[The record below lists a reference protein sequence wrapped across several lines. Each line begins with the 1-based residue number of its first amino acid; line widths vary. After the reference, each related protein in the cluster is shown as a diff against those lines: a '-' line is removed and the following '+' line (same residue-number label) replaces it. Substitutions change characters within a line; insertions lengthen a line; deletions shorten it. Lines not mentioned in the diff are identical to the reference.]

1 MPKIIQ
7 FTHQGDF
14 AKTSKLFHR
23 LTELRYAG
31 KLRIYGERGVKALSA
46 ATPNESGETAGAW
59 SYEIEEQSGSV
70 SIYWRNSNVNKDVN
84 IAIILQ
90 YGHGTRNGGYVEG
103 IDYINPA
110 MRPLFQEMANEV
122 WKEVVSS

>member
-7 FTHQGDF
+7 FTHKGNF
-14 AKTSKLFHR
+14 EKTDRLFHR
-23 LTELRYAG
+23 LIEARYAA
-31 KLRIYGERGVKALSA
+31 KLRAYGVRGVEALAA
-46 ATPNESGETAGAW
+46 ATPQESGATAGAW
-59 SYEIEEQSGSV
+59 SYEIVGQSGSL

-110 MRPLFQEMANEV
+110 MWPIFQAMADEI